1 MKLNTSL
8 KSFKRLHKS
17 KQNQIIYY
25 EQSCKNYKF
34 IENLFKFVLAKKN
47 SFIFESVE
55 KGIVRGRY
63 TIIGF
68 NPDRIFNIQNFSNIN

>member
-1 MKLNTSL
+1 MKLNTSFG
-8 KSFKRLHKS
+8 KFKRLHRGKS
-17 KQNQIIYY
+17 NQTIVYS
-25 EQSCKNYKF
+25 QSCKNYSFVENLYKF
-34 IENLFKFVLAKKN
+34 ILVKKN

-68 NPDRIFNIQNFSNIN
+68 NPDKVYNIKKK